1 MKIVIVG
8 AGSVG
13 ASVCSQLAKEGHDV
27 TLVDSSSEAIAEI
40 STRCDVAGI
49 EGNGANIGLLRKAGA
64 GKADLLIATTSEDEI
79 NILCCAAA
87 KKLGTKNTVA
97 RVRNPEYS
105 ELMALMQDDMNL
117 SLTINP
123 ELAVAKEIYKMLRF
137 PSAAKID
144 SFCHGRVELAEFV
157 VSGDSPV
164 CGITLNDLRTKLN
177 IKFLICAVLR
187 DGVAHIPSGYFSL
200 QAGDVV
206 CFTVPDEELTGF
218 FKAIGAY
225 KHPVRNVLIVG
236 GGRTTYYL
244 EEMLK
249 RGKINS
255 TVIEKNHQ
263 LCRELAEEFGC
274 TVVCNDG
281 TKQDALLEE
290 GLESTD
296 AFLALSSEDEENA
309 IVSMYAKSCGSS
321 KIITMIKEIPY
332 VELFKSVGL
341 DSIVS
346 PKFSTVAQIL
356 RYVRSMASTGDS
368 EIESLYKLMDDRVE
382 ALEFLVKDDIE
393 GLTDVK
399 LKELKLESGIL
410 IACIVHNDKVI
421 IPDGDDI
428 IRRGDTVII
437 VTTTGQI
444 KEIREILK

>member
-13 ASVCSQLAKEGHDV
+13 AAVCLQLAGEGHDI
-27 TLVDSSSEAIAEI
+27 TIIDSSKETIAEI
-40 STRCDVAGI
+40 TNMCDVVGI

-64 GKADLLIATTSEDEI
+64 EKADLLIAITSEDEI
-79 NILCCAAA
+79 NILSCAAA

-105 ELMALMQDDMNL
+105 ELMSLMQDDMSL

-137 PSAAKID
+137 PSATKID
-144 SFCHGRVELAEFV
+144 SFCRGRVEMAEFV
-157 VSGDSPV
+157 VSEDSPI
-164 CGITLNDLRTKLN
+164 CGISLNDLRAKLN
-177 IKFLICAVLR
+177 IRFLICAVLR
-187 DGVAHIPSGYFSL
+187 DGVAHIPSGYFSI
-200 QAGDVV
+200 QAGDVI

-225 KHPVRNVLIVG
+225 KNPVRDVLIVG

-244 EEMLK
+244 EELLK
-249 RGKINS
+249 GRKINS
-255 TVIEKNHQ
+255 TVIEKNKQ
-263 LCRELAEEFGC
+263 LCRELAEEFAC

-281 TKQDALLEE
+281 TKQDVLLEE
-290 GLESTD
+290 GLETTD
-296 AFLALSSEDEENA
+296 AFLALSAEDEENA
-309 IVSMYAKSCGSS
+309 IVSMYAKSCNAG
-321 KIITMIKEIPY
+321 KIITMIKEISY
-332 VELFKSVGL
+332 VELFKGVGL

-346 PKFSTVAQIL
+346 PKFSTAAQIL
-356 RYVRSMASTGDS
+356 RFVRSMASTGDS
-368 EIESLYKLMDDRVE
+368 EIESLYKIMDEQVE

-393 GLTDVK
+393 ELTDIK
-399 LKELKLESGIL
+399 LKELKLKSGIL
-410 IACIVHNDKVI
+410 IACIVHKDKVR
-421 IPDGDDI
+421 IPSGDDM

-444 KEIREILK
+444 KEIKEILR

>member
-13 ASVCSQLAKEGHDV
+13 AAVCSQLAKEGHDI
-27 TLVDSSSEAIAEI
+27 TLVDSSSEAVAEI
-40 STRCDVAGI
+40 SARCDVVGI

-64 GKADLLIATTSEDEI
+64 EKADLLIAITSEDEV

-105 ELMALMQDDMNL
+105 ELMALMQNDMNL

-123 ELAVAKEIYKMLRF
+123 ELSVAKEIYKMLRF
-137 PSAAKID
+137 PSATKID
-144 SFCHGRVELAEFV
+144 SFCRGRVEMAEFV
-157 VSGDSPV
+157 VSEDSPI
-164 CGITLNDLRTKLN
+164 CGISLNDLRAKLN
-177 IKFLICAVLR
+177 IRFLICAVLR
-187 DGVAHIPSGYFSL
+187 EGVAHIPSGYFSI
-200 QAGDVV
+200 QAGDVI
-206 CFTVPDEELTGF
+206 CFTVPDDEIAGF

-225 KHPVRNVLIVG
+225 KHPVRDVLIVG

-244 EEMLK
+244 AELL
-249 RGKINS
+249 RRRKIEF
-255 TVIEKNHQ
+255 TVIEKNEQ
-263 LCRELAEEFGC
+263 LCRELAEEYNC
-274 TVVCNDG
+274 TVVCKDG
-281 TKQDALLEE
+281 TKQDVLLEE

-296 AFLALSSEDEENA
+296 AFLALSAEDEENA
-309 IVSMYAKSCGSS
+309 IVSMYAKSCEAN
-321 KIITMIKEIPY
+321 KVITMIKEISY
-332 VELFKSVGL
+332 IDLFKGVGL

-368 EIESLYKLMDDRVE
+368 EIESLYKLMDEQVE

-399 LKELKLESGIL
+399 LKELKLKSGIL
-410 IACIVHNDKVI
+410 IACIVHKDNVR
-421 IPDGDDI
+421 IPSGDDSI
-428 IRRGDTVII
+428 SRGDTVII